1 MNTALYKVLGIVAV
15 VLTVAV
21 VSALGIR
28 QYGAAK
34 AIAQELGT
42 VKESVQDAVVE
53 RKQAVQAD
61 ASTAAQKAVLAQET
75 RNLGN
80 SARKE
85 LNAQRIAKKAVQAD
99 CCVQQLNT
107 VFVLNDAIR
116 AGNRVIE
123 SSR

>member
-1 MNTALYKVLGIVAV
+1 MRTALYKVLGIVAV

-21 VSALGIR
+21 VSALGVR
-28 QYGAAK
+28 QYGDAK
-34 AIAQELGT
+34 AIAQELGA
-42 VKESVQDAVVE
+42 VKEAVQEAVQE

-85 LNAQRIAKKAVQAD
+85 LNAQRIAKKAVHAD